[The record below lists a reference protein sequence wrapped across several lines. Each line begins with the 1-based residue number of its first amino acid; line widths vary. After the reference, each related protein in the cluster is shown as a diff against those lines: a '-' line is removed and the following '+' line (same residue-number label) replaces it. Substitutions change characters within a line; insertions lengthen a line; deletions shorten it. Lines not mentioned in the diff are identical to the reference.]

1 MRSHNT
7 VKSMPRSMDLTAPD
21 SPLTAWRNNM
31 MKTAETED
39 KRDLMAGM
47 SSSAIPQKKSSNQV
61 VPQKVSQQ
69 LTRPISSS
77 TTKSAR
83 RQFRESMREIAGVGD
98 SSSDCSSL
106 PRQRPQR
113 SISHSQASRDK
124 SRVSGSATATQQRN
138 VETPSAV
145 HVDGFFKNLDHGAGE
160 TQTSGPHHP
169 GMRDSR
175 DMTVLSTVSG
185 HSKSR
190 PGAHSNTV
198 KSQGSLSI
206 DSLSGS
212 SSYSQKIAFSE
223 TNMQSSLGYLP

>member
-1 MRSHNT
+1 
-7 VKSMPRSMDLTAPD
+7 
-21 SPLTAWRNNM
+21 M

-47 SSSAIPQKKSSNQV
+47 SSSAIPQKKTSQV

-83 RQFRESMREIAGVGD
+83 RQFRESMREIASVGD
-98 SSSDCSSL
+98 SSSDYSSL
-106 PRQRPQR
+106 PRQRPLR
-113 SISHSQASRDK
+113 SVSQTQSK
-124 SRVSGSATATQQRN
+124 SRSSGSVTLAAAVGSNQRN

-145 HVDGFFKNLDHGAGE
+145 HVDGFFKNLDHGSAPE
-160 TQTSGPHHP
+160 TG
-169 GMRDSR
+169 RDV
-175 DMTVLSTVSG
+175 TVMVSG
-185 HSKSR
+185 QSKST
-190 PGAHSNTV
+190 PGASNTV